1 MTATVIILF
10 SFDPNKIGLVKAVN
24 RFQRSNLLLWKASKH
39 VHVVG
44 SMIIQSFMFFHRQ
57 GPMHLHNNWI
67 LKLNKNLSPAYMQMY
82 LKYNLTET
90 KRELH
95 KKESCIPWDLSRY
108 TLINKRTSK
117 LNLIKNCLLSWGLSL
132 NLHIFNWTIWTKLQ
146 HKGNTVVLSVGG
158 KSRRLDLF
166 LCCVASLL
174 HMQRLIDPLTTVFE
188 KTRDY

>member
-146 HKGNTVVLSVGG
+146 HKGN
-158 KSRRLDLF
+158 
-166 LCCVASLL
+166 SLVC
-174 HMQRLIDPLTTVFE
+174 RWKI
-188 KTRDY
+188 